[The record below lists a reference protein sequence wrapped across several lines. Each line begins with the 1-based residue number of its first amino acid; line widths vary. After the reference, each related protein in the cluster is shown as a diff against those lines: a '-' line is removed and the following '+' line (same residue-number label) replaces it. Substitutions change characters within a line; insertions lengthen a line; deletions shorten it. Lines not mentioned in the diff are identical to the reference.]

1 MELSDSLAQTSPFLI
16 LISSKKK
23 QSNKRDF
30 ECIHPYEQLIEHC
43 WIKKA
48 SSITDRVGDM
58 DDIVSK
64 CHPKH
69 AESDNDKDEYQVCNY
84 GVYDSCFIH
93 QRREDHLR

>member
-1 MELSDSLAQTSPFLI
+1 MSEVRYLWNCLIAEQSLAQTSPFLI

-23 QSNKRDF
+23 QSNKTDF
-30 ECIHPYEQLIEHC
+30 ECIHPYEQLIERC

-48 SSITDRVGDM
+48 SSITDRVGDI

-69 AESDNDKDEYQVCNY
+69 AESDNDKDEYQVCK
-84 GVYDSCFIH
+84 
-93 QRREDHLR
+93 QLRSI